1 MDQCGIYSEFRA
13 AVDCAAMNAAL
24 LEIWERYLLQC
35 DRRAV
40 FLNNGS
46 ESVSGFMGHV
56 PIAARGRGHGGNP
69 RALHQGTFRSFQSS
83 RGHNVKRPRSGAGA
97 LTLLED
103 CAAEANRRKVTR
115 GNTEQ
120 LPF

>member
-56 PIAARGRGHGGNP
+56 PIAAGVEAMAVIREHYTKALSVLSDRHEATTSNAPALEQGR
-69 RALHQGTFRSFQSS
+69 
-83 RGHNVKRPRSGAGA
+83 
-97 LTLLED
+97 
-103 CAAEANRRKVTR
+103 
-115 GNTEQ
+115 
-120 LPF
+120 